1 VETQHEP
8 PTKKGKQKEGG
19 NVNAQAINNSDIISR
34 YGHKPTMYNTKT
46 KCTEKTKFSSVK
58 CTFKRDMNFRGYLR
72 YVTSS

>member
-46 KCTEKTKFSSVK
+46 KIVHRKNKVQ
-58 CTFKRDMNFRGYLR
+58 
-72 YVTSS
+72 